1 MAWQALVSCA
11 LLGTERQAPPALAG
25 DDALGRLLGQL
36 DGTDREGD
44 LLRAAGVVAL
54 WQRAGQ
60 ELLDDR
66 QPCPPASAADSVPVC
81 GVRAARHLERLLQG
95 QNVELLPE
103 WLEQLAAVGRRVP
116 AALLPALLDV
126 GARQMDVQPLLPAVL
141 GERGDWLARQRE
153 EWRYAV
159 RVRDEAQW
167 SSDSQAERLA
177 LLQYLRTVDP
187 ARGRELLASTWDTEL
202 ARQRR
207 AFLAVLAIGLSL
219 EDEPWLE
226 TVLDERSAETR
237 AAAAALLARLPDA
250 ALVHRLRERALNVLR
265 GTLAAGRLVLEVEPP
280 EDEPALRR
288 DGVTGAALPGAAVRL
303 GEKAWRLCQMLAAV
317 PPATWCQHW
326 QQSPAAILVAA
337 QASEWCDALR
347 EGWLRATLCQGDA
360 DWAEALLSLYPDH
373 ASHTAA
379 LAALLPAARF
389 EQLLMG
395 LLAEDP
401 ERALLILGQAQRPWS
416 VDLGRAVLSHLRQR
430 AAEDK
435 SLESWAS
442 SALRGFAR
450 WLPPQLHDE
459 VAAGWPVEARHWP
472 RWETAL
478 NTCLE
483 RLRLRRV
490 MAEALRAGS

>member
-95 QNVELLPE
+95 QNAELLPE

-265 GTLAAGRLVLEVEPP
+265 GTLAAGRL
-280 EDEPALRR
+280 A
-288 DGVTGAALPGAAVRL
+288 GAAA
-303 GEKAWRLCQMLAAV
+303 
-317 PPATWCQHW
+317 
-326 QQSPAAILVAA
+326 
-337 QASEWCDALR
+337 
-347 EGWLRATLCQGDA
+347 
-360 DWAEALLSLYPDH
+360 
-373 ASHTAA
+373 
-379 LAALLPAARF
+379 
-389 EQLLMG
+389 
-395 LLAEDP
+395 
-401 ERALLILGQAQRPWS
+401 
-416 VDLGRAVLSHLRQR
+416 
-430 AAEDK
+430 
-435 SLESWAS
+435 
-442 SALRGFAR
+442 
-450 WLPPQLHDE
+450 
-459 VAAGWPVEARHWP
+459 
-472 RWETAL
+472 
-478 NTCLE
+478 
-483 RLRLRRV
+483 
-490 MAEALRAGS
+490 